1 MKNKLIQ
8 VKKSQVIKFSKKL
21 NTTNLSA
28 LRSGNISVRAK
39 EKGVDGFYITPS
51 GMKYSSLK
59 IQDIVFVSLKGIFD
73 RKRGKP
79 SSEWRF
85 HQDIYVNKKEAKAIV
100 HAHSTCATAVSSHQ
114 KNIPA
119 FHYMVAV
126 AGGEDLKCSK
136 YATFGTKQLSK
147 NIIKAL
153 KNRSACLIA
162 NHGQVAFGN
171 NLEKAFELAQEIENI
186 CHQYI
191 NALRIGI
198 PKILSKKEI
207 KIVLGKFKNY
217 KKG

>member
-1 MKNKLIQ
+1 MSKL
-8 VKKSQVIKFSKKL
+8 KLKVIKYSKKL
-21 NTTNLSA
+21 NITNLSA

-39 EKGVDGFYITPS
+39 ENGVEGFYITPS
-51 GMKYSSLK
+51 GMKYTSLK
-59 IQDIVFVSLKGIFD
+59 TKDIVFVSLKGIFD
-73 RKRGKP
+73 KKKNKP

-85 HQDIYVNKKEAKAIV
+85 HQDIYVNKKEARAIV

-114 KNIPA
+114 KSIPA

-126 AGGEDLKCSK
+126 AGGEDLKCTK

-153 KNRSACLIA
+153 KNRTACLIA
-162 NHGQVAFGN
+162 NHGQVAFGD

-198 PKILSKKEI
+198 PKILSKKEM

>member
-1 MKNKLIQ
+1 VSKL
-8 VKKSQVIKFSKKL
+8 KADVIRYSKKL
-21 NTTNLSA
+21 NITNLST

-39 EKGVDGFYITPS
+39 EKGINGFYITPT
-51 GMKYSSLK
+51 GMKYSTLK
-59 IQDIVFVSLKGIFD
+59 IKDIVFVSLKGIFD
-73 RKRGKP
+73 KKKGKP

-119 FHYMVAV
+119 FHYMVAI
-126 AGGEDLKCSK
+126 AGGEDLKCTK
-136 YATFGTKQLSK
+136 YATFGTKELSK

-153 KNRSACLIA
+153 KNRTACLIA
-162 NHGQVAFGN
+162 NHGQVAFGD

-198 PKILSKKEI
+198 PKILSKKEM

-217 KKG
+217 KKR

>member
-1 MKNKLIQ
+1 MNKL
-8 VKKSQVIKFSKKL
+8 KSQIINYSKKL
-21 NTTNLSA
+21 NSTNLSA
-28 LRSGNISVRAK
+28 LRSGNISARVK
-39 EKGVDGFYITPS
+39 KNGIEGFYITPS

-59 IQDIVFVSLKGIFD
+59 VKDIVFVSLEGIFD
-73 RKRGKP
+73 KKKNKP

-114 KNIPA
+114 KNVPA

-126 AGGEDLKCSK
+126 AGGEDLKCAR
-136 YATFGTKQLSK
+136 YATFGTKQLSR
-147 NIIKAL
+147 NIITAL
-153 KNRSACLIA
+153 KNRSACLIS

-171 NLEKAFELAQEIENI
+171 DIGKTFELAQEIENI

-198 PKILSKKEI
+198 PKILSNKEM
-207 KIVLGKFKNY
+207 KIVLGKMKNY

>member
-1 MKNKLIQ
+1 MSKL
-8 VKKSQVIKFSKKL
+8 KAEVIKYSKKL
-21 NTTNLSA
+21 NITNLSA

-39 EKGVDGFYITPS
+39 EKGINGFYITPS

-59 IQDIVFVSLKGIFD
+59 IRDIVFVSLKGVFD
-73 RKRGKP
+73 KKKNKP
-79 SSEWRF
+79 SSEWRL

-100 HAHSTCATAVSSHQ
+100 HAHSICASAVSSHQ
-114 KNIPA
+114 KNVPA
-119 FHYMVAV
+119 FHYRVAV

-136 YATFGTKQLSK
+136 YATFGTIQLSK

-153 KNRSACLIA
+153 ENRSACLIA
-162 NHGQVAFGN
+162 NHGQVAFGED
-171 NLEKAFELAQEIENI
+171 LGKAFELAQEIENI
-186 CHQYI
+186 CHKYI

-198 PKILSKKEI
+198 PKILSKKEM

>member
-1 MKNKLIQ
+1 VSKL
-8 VKKSQVIKFSKKL
+8 KLEVIKYSKKL
-21 NTTNLSA
+21 NITNLSA

-39 EKGVDGFYITPS
+39 KKGVEGFYITPS
-51 GMKYSSLK
+51 GMKYNSLK
-59 IQDIVFVSLKGIFD
+59 TKDVVFVSLKGIFD
-73 RKRGKP
+73 KKKHKP

-114 KNIPA
+114 KSIPA

-126 AGGEDLKCSK
+126 AGGEDLKCAK

-153 KNRSACLIA
+153 KNRTACLIA
-162 NHGQVAFGN
+162 NHGQVAFGDK
-171 NLEKAFELAQEIENI
+171 LEKAFELAQEIENI

-198 PKILSKKEI
+198 PKILSKKEM

>member
-1 MKNKLIQ
+1 MSKL
-8 VKKSQVIKFSKKL
+8 KTEVIKYSKKL
-21 NTTNLSA
+21 NITNLSA
-28 LRSGNISVRAK
+28 LRSGNISVRAR
-39 EKGVDGFYITPS
+39 EKGVEGFYITPS

-59 IQDIVFVSLKGIFD
+59 IKDIVFVSLEGIFD
-73 RKRGKP
+73 KKKNKP

-114 KNIPA
+114 KDIPA

-126 AGGEDLKCSK
+126 AGGEDLKCTK
-136 YATFGTKQLSK
+136 YATFGTTQLSK

-162 NHGQVAFGN
+162 NHGQVAFGD

-198 PKILSKKEI
+198 PKILSKKEM